1 MSTYVLRR
9 ILLVFPILLGVTI
22 INYTIF
28 ALAPGDPVSAMI
40 DPFELSSMTAEDLQ
54 EAREAL
60 GLNKPV
66 PIRYLLWLGQAIQG
80 NLGYSIWFNTPVFE
94 VMLRALGNSMP
105 VMIFALLIS
114 TIAGITLGIVSAL
127 KPYSLLDSVLTTF
140 AFAGVAVPGFFFA
153 LLLIYAVAIRMDILP
168 TGGVTTP
175 GVEPSFGDRLSHII
189 LPGIALAY
197 ETSGSLLRYTRSSL
211 LEVLHQD
218 YMTTARAKGL
228 VEHVVVLRHGLR
240 NALLPIITIL
250 GLRLPSMFG
259 GAVLI
264 ETVFNYPGVGL
275 TMVHATRMHDYPLLM
290 GGVLM
295 TAVLVLLSNLLAD
308 LFYTVADPRIRYE
321 EG

>member
-9 ILLVFPILLGVTI
+9 ILLVFPLLLGVTI

-197 ETSGSLLRYTRSSL
+197 ETTGSLLRYTRSSL

-228 VEHVVVLRHGLR
+228 VENIVILRHGLR
-240 NALLPIITIL
+240 NALLPIITVL

-295 TAVLVLLSNLLAD
+295 TAVLVLLSNLIAD
-308 LFYTVADPRIRYE
+308 LSYTVADPRIRYE
-321 EG
+321 ES

>member
-1 MSTYVLRR
+1 MSTYILRR

-40 DPFELSSMTAEDLQ
+40 DPFELSQMTAEDLQ
-54 EAREAL
+54 DAREAL

-197 ETSGSLLRYTRSSL
+197 ETTGSLLRYTRSSL

-228 VEHVVVLRHGLR
+228 VEHIVVLRHGLR

-295 TAVLVLLSNLLAD
+295 TAVLVLFSNLLAD

>member
-1 MSTYVLRR
+1 MSTYILRR
-9 ILLVFPILLGVTI
+9 ILLVFPLLLGVTI

-40 DPFELSSMTAEDLQ
+40 DPFELSQMTAEDLQ
-54 EAREAL
+54 DAREAL

-66 PIRYLLWLGQAIQG
+66 PVRYLLWLGQAIQG

-197 ETSGSLLRYTRSSL
+197 ETTGSLLRYTRSSL

-228 VEHVVVLRHGLR
+228 VEHIVVLRHGLR

-295 TAVLVLLSNLLAD
+295 TAVLVLLSNLFAD
-308 LFYTVADPRIRYE
+308 LAYTVADPRISYE
-321 EG
+321 ES

>member
-40 DPFELSSMTAEDLQ
+40 DPFELSNMTAEDLQ

-153 LLLIYAVAIRMDILP
+153 LLLIYAVAIKMDILP

-197 ETSGSLLRYTRSSL
+197 ETTGSLLRYTRSSL

-228 VEHVVVLRHGLR
+228 VEQVVILRHGLR

-250 GLRLPSMFG
+250 GLRLPSMFA

-264 ETVFNYPGVGL
+264 ETVFNYPGIGL
-275 TMVHATRMHDYPLLM
+275 TMVQATGMRDYPLLM

-321 EG
+321 VG

>member
-9 ILLVFPILLGVTI
+9 ILLVFPLLLGATI
-22 INYTIF
+22 INYAIF
-28 ALAPGDPVSAMI
+28 AASPGDPVSAMI
-40 DPFELSSMTAEDLQ
+40 DPFELSNMTEEDLQ

-60 GLNKPV
+60 GLNKPIPV
-66 PIRYLLWLGQAIQG
+66 RYLLWLGQAVQG

-105 VMIFALLIS
+105 VMIFALIVS
-114 TIAGITLGIVSAL
+114 TIAGIVLGIISAL
-127 KPYSLLDSVLTTF
+127 KPYSLIDSILTTF

-153 LLLIYAVAIRMDILP
+153 LLLIYAVAIRMDLLP

-175 GVEPSFGDRLSHII
+175 GLDPSFGDRLAHII
-189 LPGIALAY
+189 LPGLALAY
-197 ETSGSLLRYTRSSL
+197 ETTGSLLRYTRSSL
-211 LEVLHQD
+211 LEVLSLD

-228 VEHVVVLRHGLR
+228 KERVVILRHGLR

-275 TMVHATRMHDYPLLM
+275 TLVQAVNMRDYPLMM
-290 GGVLM
+290 GGVLI
-295 TAVLVLLSNLLAD
+295 TAILVLLSNLLAD
-308 LFYTVADPRIRYE
+308 LLYTVADPRIRYE

>member
-1 MSTYVLRR
+1 MSTYILRR

-197 ETSGSLLRYTRSSL
+197 ETTGSLLRYTRSSL

-228 VEHVVVLRHGLR
+228 VENIVILRHGLR
-240 NALLPIITIL
+240 NALLPIITVL

-295 TAVLVLLSNLLAD
+295 TAVLVLLSNLIAD
-308 LFYTVADPRIRYE
+308 LSYTVADPRIRYE
-321 EG
+321 ES

>member
-1 MSTYVLRR
+1 MSTYILRR
-9 ILLVFPILLGVTI
+9 IFLVFPLLLGVTI

-40 DPFELSSMTAEDLQ
+40 DPFELSQMTEEDLQ
-54 EAREAL
+54 AAREAL
-60 GLNKPV
+60 GLNKPI
-66 PIRYLLWLGQAIQG
+66 PIRYLLWLGQAVQG

-114 TIAGITLGIVSAL
+114 TIAGITLGVVSAL

-153 LLLIYAVAIRMDILP
+153 LLLIYAVAIKMDILP

-175 GVEPSFGDRLSHII
+175 GVEPSLGNRLSHII

-197 ETSGSLLRYTRSSL
+197 ETTGSLLRYTRSSL

-228 VEHVVVLRHGLR
+228 VEQVVILRHGLR

-264 ETVFNYPGVGL
+264 ETVFNYPGIGL
-275 TMVHATRMHDYPLLM
+275 TMVQATGMRDYPLLM

-321 EG
+321 VG

>member
-1 MSTYVLRR
+1 MSTYILRR
-9 ILLVFPILLGVTI
+9 ILLVFPLLLGVTI

-40 DPFELSSMTAEDLQ
+40 DPFELSQMTAEDLQ
-54 EAREAL
+54 DAREAL

-66 PIRYLLWLGQAIQG
+66 PVRYLLWLGQAIQG
-80 NLGYSIWFNTPVFE
+80 NLGYSIWFNTPVLE

-197 ETSGSLLRYTRSSL
+197 ETTGSLLRYTRSSL

-228 VEHVVVLRHGLR
+228 VEHIVVLRHGLR

-295 TAVLVLLSNLLAD
+295 TAVLVLLSNLFAD
-308 LFYTVADPRIRYE
+308 LAYTVADPRISYE
-321 EG
+321 ES

>member
-1 MSTYVLRR
+1 MSTYILRR

-40 DPFELSSMTAEDLQ
+40 DPFELSQMTAEDLQ
-54 EAREAL
+54 DAREAL

-197 ETSGSLLRYTRSSL
+197 ETTGSLLRYTRSSL

-228 VEHVVVLRHGLR
+228 VEQIVILRHGLR
-240 NALLPIITIL
+240 NALLPIITVL

-295 TAVLVLLSNLLAD
+295 TAVLVLLSNLIAD
-308 LFYTVADPRIRYE
+308 LSYTVADPRIRYE
-321 EG
+321 ES

>member
-197 ETSGSLLRYTRSSL
+197 ETTGSLLRYTRSSL

-228 VEHVVVLRHGLR
+228 VENIVILRHGLR
-240 NALLPIITIL
+240 NALLPIITVL

-295 TAVLVLLSNLLAD
+295 TAVLVLLSNLIAD
-308 LFYTVADPRIRYE
+308 LSYTVADPRIRYE
-321 EG
+321 ES

>member
-197 ETSGSLLRYTRSSL
+197 ETTGSLLRYTRSSL

-228 VEHVVVLRHGLR
+228 VEHIVVLRHGLR

-295 TAVLVLLSNLLAD
+295 TAVLVLLSNLFAD
-308 LFYTVADPRIRYE
+308 LAYTVADPRISYE
-321 EG
+321 ES

>member
-1 MSTYVLRR
+1 MSTYILRR

-40 DPFELSSMTAEDLQ
+40 DPFELSQMTAEDLQ
-54 EAREAL
+54 DAREAL

-197 ETSGSLLRYTRSSL
+197 ETTGSLLRYTRSSL

-228 VEHVVVLRHGLR
+228 VEHIVVLRHGLR

-308 LFYTVADPRIRYE
+308 LSYTVADPRIRYE

>member
-9 ILLVFPILLGVTI
+9 ILLVFPLLLGITI
-22 INYTIF
+22 INYTIL

-40 DPFELSSMTAEDLQ
+40 DPFELSNMTAEDLK
-54 EAREAL
+54 EAQEAL
-60 GLNKPV
+60 GLNKP
-66 PIRYLLWLGQAIQG
+66 IYLRYLLWLGQALQG

-94 VMLRALGNSMP
+94 VMMRALGNSMP
-105 VMIFALLIS
+105 VMIFALVVS
-114 TIAGITLGIVSAL
+114 TVSGIILGIISAL

-140 AFAGVAVPGFFFA
+140 AFAGVAVPGFFLA
-153 LLLIYAVAIRMDILP
+153 LLLIYAVAIKMDILP

-175 GVEPSFGDRLSHII
+175 GADPSFGDRFAHII
-189 LPGIALAY
+189 LPGLALAY
-197 ETSGSLLRYTRSSL
+197 DTTGSLLRYTRASL
-211 LEVLHQD
+211 LEVLNQD

-228 VEHVVVLRHGLR
+228 VEHVVILRHGLR

-275 TMVHATRMHDYPLLM
+275 TIFRATEIRDYPLMM

-295 TAVLVLLSNLLAD
+295 TAILVLVSNLIAD
-308 LFYTVADPRIRYE
+308 LVYTMADPRISYE

>member
-1 MSTYVLRR
+1 MSTYILRR
-9 ILLVFPILLGVTI
+9 ILLVFPLLLGVTI

-40 DPFELSSMTAEDLQ
+40 DPFELSQMTAEDLQ
-54 EAREAL
+54 DAREAL

-66 PIRYLLWLGQAIQG
+66 PVRYLLWLGQAIQG

-197 ETSGSLLRYTRSSL
+197 ETTGSLLRYTRSSL

-228 VEHVVVLRHGLR
+228 VEHIVVLRHGLR

-295 TAVLVLLSNLLAD
+295 TAVLVLLSNLIAD
-308 LFYTVADPRIRYE
+308 LSYTVADPRIRYE
-321 EG
+321 ES

>member
-40 DPFELSSMTAEDLQ
+40 DPFELSQMTAEDLQ

-197 ETSGSLLRYTRSSL
+197 ETTGSLLRYTRSSL

-228 VEHVVVLRHGLR
+228 VEHIVVLRHGLR

-308 LFYTVADPRIRYE
+308 LSYTVADPRIRYE

>member
-40 DPFELSSMTAEDLQ
+40 DPFELSNMTAEDLQ

-197 ETSGSLLRYTRSSL
+197 ETTGSLLRYTRSSL

-228 VEHVVVLRHGLR
+228 VEHIVVLRHGLR

-308 LFYTVADPRIRYE
+308 LSYTVADPRIRYE

>member
-1 MSTYVLRR
+1 MSTYILRR
-9 ILLVFPILLGVTI
+9 ILLVFPLLLGVTI

-40 DPFELSSMTAEDLQ
+40 DPFELSQMTAEDLQ
-54 EAREAL
+54 DAREAL

-66 PIRYLLWLGQAIQG
+66 PVRYLLWLGQAIQG
-80 NLGYSIWFNTPVFE
+80 NLGYSIWFNTPVLE

-175 GVEPSFGDRLSHII
+175 GVEPSFGDRLAHII

-197 ETSGSLLRYTRSSL
+197 ETTGSLLRYTRSSL

-228 VEHVVVLRHGLR
+228 VEHIVVLRHGLR

-264 ETVFNYPGVGL
+264 ETVFNYPGIGL

-295 TAVLVLLSNLLAD
+295 TAVLVLLSNLFAD
-308 LFYTVADPRIRYE
+308 LAYTVADPRISYE
-321 EG
+321 ES

>member
-197 ETSGSLLRYTRSSL
+197 ETTGSLLRYTRSSL

-228 VEHVVVLRHGLR
+228 VENIVILRHGLR
-240 NALLPIITIL
+240 NALLPIITVL

-295 TAVLVLLSNLLAD
+295 TAVLVLLSNLIAD
-308 LFYTVADPRIRYE
+308 LSYTVARPAHSL
-321 EG
+321 

>member
-9 ILLVFPILLGVTI
+9 ILLVFPLLLGVTI

-175 GVEPSFGDRLSHII
+175 GVEPSFEDRLSHII

-197 ETSGSLLRYTRSSL
+197 ETTGSLLRYTRSSL

-228 VEHVVVLRHGLR
+228 VENIVILRHGLR
-240 NALLPIITIL
+240 NALLPIITVL

-295 TAVLVLLSNLLAD
+295 TAVLVLLSNLIAD
-308 LFYTVADPRIRYE
+308 LSYTVADPRIRYE
-321 EG
+321 ES

>member
-1 MSTYVLRR
+1 MTTYILRR
-9 ILLVFPILLGVTI
+9 ILLVFPLLLGISI
-22 INYTIF
+22 INYTIL

-40 DPFELSSMTAEDLQ
+40 DPFELSNMTAEDLQ

-60 GLNKPV
+60 GLNKPIPV
-66 PIRYLLWLGQAIQG
+66 RYLLWLGQALQG

-105 VMIFALLIS
+105 VMIFALLVS
-114 TIAGITLGIVSAL
+114 TVAGIILGIVSAL

-153 LLLIYAVAIRMDILP
+153 LLLIYAVAIKMDILP

-175 GVEPSFGDRLSHII
+175 GVEPSFGDRFAHII
-189 LPGIALAY
+189 LPGLALAY
-197 ETSGSLLRYTRSSL
+197 ETTGSLLRYTRASL
-211 LEVLHQD
+211 LEVLNQD

-228 VEHVVVLRHGLR
+228 VEHIVILRHGLR
-240 NALLPIITIL
+240 NALLPIITVL

-275 TMVHATRMHDYPLLM
+275 TIFRATEIRDYPLMM

-295 TAVLVLLSNLLAD
+295 TAILVLLSNLLAD
-308 LFYTVADPRIRYE
+308 LVYTMADPRIRYE

>member
-1 MSTYVLRR
+1 MSTYILRR

-40 DPFELSSMTAEDLQ
+40 DPFELSQMTAEDLQ
-54 EAREAL
+54 DAREAL

-197 ETSGSLLRYTRSSL
+197 ETTGSLLRYTRSSL

>member
-1 MSTYVLRR
+1 MSTYILRR

-40 DPFELSSMTAEDLQ
+40 DPFELSQMTAEDLQ
-54 EAREAL
+54 DAREAL

-94 VMLRALGNSMP
+94 VILRALGNSMP

-197 ETSGSLLRYTRSSL
+197 ETTGSLLRYTRSSL

-228 VEHVVVLRHGLR
+228 VEHIVVLRHGLR

-308 LFYTVADPRIRYE
+308 LSYTVADPRIRYE

>member
-197 ETSGSLLRYTRSSL
+197 ETTGSLLRYTRSSL

-228 VEHVVVLRHGLR
+228 VENIVILRHGLR
-240 NALLPIITIL
+240 NALLPIITVL

>member
-1 MSTYVLRR
+1 MSTYILRR

-40 DPFELSSMTAEDLQ
+40 DPFELSQMTAEDLQ
-54 EAREAL
+54 AAREAL

-66 PIRYLLWLGQAIQG
+66 PVRYLLWLGQAIQG

-153 LLLIYAVAIRMDILP
+153 LLLIYAVAIKMDILP

-175 GVEPSFGDRLSHII
+175 GVEPSFGNRLSHII

-197 ETSGSLLRYTRSSL
+197 ETTGSLLRYTRSSL

-228 VEHVVVLRHGLR
+228 VEHIVVLRHGLR

-308 LFYTVADPRIRYE
+308 LSYTVADPRIRYE

>member
-40 DPFELSSMTAEDLQ
+40 DPFELSQMTAEDLQ

-197 ETSGSLLRYTRSSL
+197 ETTGSLLRYTRSSL

-228 VEHVVVLRHGLR
+228 VENIVILRHGLR
-240 NALLPIITIL
+240 NALLPIITVL

-295 TAVLVLLSNLLAD
+295 TAVLVLLSNLIAD
-308 LFYTVADPRIRYE
+308 LSYTVADPRIRYE
-321 EG
+321 ES

>member
-40 DPFELSSMTAEDLQ
+40 DPFELSQMTAEDLQ

-197 ETSGSLLRYTRSSL
+197 ETTGSLLRYTRSSL

-228 VEHVVVLRHGLR
+228 VEHIVILRHGLR

-308 LFYTVADPRIRYE
+308 LSYTVADPRIRYE

>member
-1 MSTYVLRR
+1 MSTYILRR
-9 ILLVFPILLGVTI
+9 ILLVFPLLLGVTI

-40 DPFELSSMTAEDLQ
+40 DPFELSQMTAEDLQ
-54 EAREAL
+54 DAREAL

-153 LLLIYAVAIRMDILP
+153 LLLIYAVAIKMDILP

-175 GVEPSFGDRLSHII
+175 GVEPSFGNRLSHII

-197 ETSGSLLRYTRSSL
+197 ETTGSLLRYTRSSL

-228 VEHVVVLRHGLR
+228 VEHIVILRHGLR

-250 GLRLPSMFG
+250 GLRLPSMFA

-308 LFYTVADPRIRYE
+308 LLYTVADPRIRYE

>member
-1 MSTYVLRR
+1 
-9 ILLVFPILLGVTI
+9 
-22 INYTIF
+22 
-28 ALAPGDPVSAMI
+28 MI
-40 DPFELSSMTAEDLQ
+40 
-54 EAREAL
+54 
-60 GLNKPV
+60 
-66 PIRYLLWLGQAIQG
+66 
-80 NLGYSIWFNTPVFE
+80 
-94 VMLRALGNSMP
+94 LRALGNSMP

-197 ETSGSLLRYTRSSL
+197 ETTGSLLRYTRSSL

-228 VEHVVVLRHGLR
+228 VEHIVVLRHGLR

-308 LFYTVADPRIRYE
+308 LSYTVADPRIRYE

>member
-1 MSTYVLRR
+1 MSTYILRR
-9 ILLVFPILLGVTI
+9 ILLVFPLLLGVTI

-40 DPFELSSMTAEDLQ
+40 DPFELSQMTAEDLQ
-54 EAREAL
+54 DAREAL

-197 ETSGSLLRYTRSSL
+197 ETTGSLLRYTRSSL

-228 VEHVVVLRHGLR
+228 VEHIVILRHGLR

-308 LFYTVADPRIRYE
+308 LSYTVADPRIRYE

>member
-1 MSTYVLRR
+1 MTTYIIRR
-9 ILLVFPILLGVTI
+9 ILLVFPLLLGISI
-22 INYTIF
+22 INYTIL

-40 DPFELSSMTAEDLQ
+40 DPFELSNMTEEDLK
-54 EAREAL
+54 EAQEAL
-60 GLNKPV
+60 GLNKPIHV
-66 PIRYLLWLGQAIQG
+66 RYFLWLGQALQG

-94 VMLRALGNSMP
+94 VMMRALGNSMP
-105 VMIFALLIS
+105 VMIFALLVS
-114 TIAGITLGIVSAL
+114 TVAGIILGIVSAL
-127 KPYSLLDSVLTTF
+127 KPYSLLDSILTTF

-153 LLLIYAVAIRMDILP
+153 LLLIYAVAIKMDILP

-175 GVEPSFGDRLSHII
+175 GVEPSFGNRFAHII
-189 LPGIALAY
+189 LPGLALAY
-197 ETSGSLLRYTRSSL
+197 ETTGSLLRYTRASL
-211 LEVLHQD
+211 LEVLNQD

-228 VEHVVVLRHGLR
+228 VEHVVILRHGLR
-240 NALLPIITIL
+240 NALLPIITVL

-275 TMVHATRMHDYPLLM
+275 TIFRATEIRDYPLMM

-295 TAVLVLLSNLLAD
+295 TAILVLLSNLLAD
-308 LFYTVADPRIRYE
+308 LVYTMADPRIRYE

>member
-197 ETSGSLLRYTRSSL
+197 ETTGSLLRYTRSSL

-228 VEHVVVLRHGLR
+228 VEYIVILRHGLR

-308 LFYTVADPRIRYE
+308 LSYTVADPRIRYE

>member
-40 DPFELSSMTAEDLQ
+40 DPFELSQMTAEDLQ
-54 EAREAL
+54 DAREAL

-197 ETSGSLLRYTRSSL
+197 ETTGSLLRSTRSSL

-295 TAVLVLLSNLLAD
+295 TAVLVLFSNLLAD

>member
-197 ETSGSLLRYTRSSL
+197 ETTGSLLRYTRSSL

-228 VEHVVVLRHGLR
+228 VENIVILRHGLR
-240 NALLPIITIL
+240 NALLPIITVL

-295 TAVLVLLSNLLAD
+295 TAVLVLFSNLLAD

>member
-40 DPFELSSMTAEDLQ
+40 DPFELSQMTAEDLQ
-54 EAREAL
+54 DAREAL

-197 ETSGSLLRYTRSSL
+197 ETTGSLLRYTRSSL

-228 VEHVVVLRHGLR
+228 VEHIVILRHGLR

-308 LFYTVADPRIRYE
+308 LSYTVADPRIRYE

>member
-9 ILLVFPILLGVTI
+9 ILLVFPILLSVTI

-66 PIRYLLWLGQAIQG
+66 PIRYLLWRGQAIQG

-197 ETSGSLLRYTRSSL
+197 ETTGSLLRYTRSSL

-228 VEHVVVLRHGLR
+228 VENIVILRHGLR
-240 NALLPIITIL
+240 NALLPIITVL

-295 TAVLVLLSNLLAD
+295 TAVLVLLSNLIAD
-308 LFYTVADPRIRYE
+308 LSYTVADPRIRYE
-321 EG
+321 ES